1 VLIISLRTGKLLS
14 YSFGK
19 TGEDEEK
26 ETLTPKQLRNL
37 TDSYVFCPKCG
48 ANNNFE
54 LSKKGTLLNYF
65 CKICGTRLNDYWEDF
80 QNNLITVI
88 DCVNC
93 KQYTFEESKFCISC
107 GLPKW
112 AFQVSKKTVSESS
125 SFGKESE
132 EGLFIYKRSK
142 TTAEKVLG
150 LGGLQVNPK
159 HRDAGKM
166 KTILCIGSIFLMIIA
181 VVLMVILLTGWD

>member
-1 VLIISLRTGKLLS
+1 MLIILLGTGKLLS
-14 YSFGK
+14 ISFGK

-26 ETLTPKQLRNL
+26 ETPTPKQLRNL

-65 CKICGTRLNDYWEDF
+65 CKICGTKLNDYWEDF
-80 QNNLITVI
+80 QNDLITVT

-93 KQYTFEESKFCISC
+93 KQYTFEEPIFCISC

-112 AFQVSKKTVSESS
+112 VFQVSKKTVSESS

-132 EGLFIYKRSK
+132 ERLFIYKRSK
-142 TTAEKVLG
+142 TTAERVLG

-159 HRDAGKM
+159 HPEAGKM
-166 KTILCIGSIFLMIIA
+166 KTILCIVSIFLMIIA
-181 VVLMVILLTGWD
+181 VVLMVI